1 MDNNLQIFNQN
12 GKVTTNDEELNRI
25 IRYAEEDDDLSLGA
39 VIPAITFEEEDPDKK
54 VYLVLLSIYD
64 TSQDSKDDILRQW
77 EIKIGRQAT
86 YDYLKELVKYE
97 AIDPNTSF
105 IIGGNIINSDV
116 IVDNINK
123 EKNNI
128 NFNDVSPITVFRFL
142 KVMRE
147 NNKIL
152 DGDDI
157 FNINDFNVN
166 DNSGDKTIFEV

>member
-1 MDNNLQIFNQN
+1 M
-12 GKVTTNDEELNRI
+12 
-25 IRYAEEDDDLSLGA
+25 
-39 VIPAITFEEEDPDKK
+39 
-54 VYLVLLSIYD
+54 
-64 TSQDSKDDILRQW
+64 RQW

-157 FNINDFNVN
+157 FKINDFNVN
-166 DNSGDKTIFEV
+166 DNSRDKTIFEV

>member
-12 GKVTTNDEELNRI
+12 GRIITDNDELNKI
-25 IRYAEEDDDLSLGA
+25 IRGVEEEGGVNLGA

-54 VYLVLLSIYD
+54 AYLVLLSIYD
-64 TSQDSKDDILRQW
+64 TSEDAKDDIIRQW

-105 IIGGNIINSDV
+105 IIGGSVINSDV
-116 IVDNINK
+116 VSDNVTN

-128 NFNDVSPITVFRFL
+128 HFNDVSPITVFRFL

-147 NNKIL
+147 NKKIL
-152 DGDDI
+152 DGDDM
-157 FNINDFNVN
+157 FNVN
-166 DNSGDKTIFEV
+166 DFDINNVGDKTIFEV

>member
-12 GKVTTNDEELNRI
+12 GRIITDNDELNKI
-25 IRYAEEDDDLSLGA
+25 IRDVEEEEDVNLGA

-54 VYLVLLSIYD
+54 AYLVLLSIYD
-64 TSQDSKDDILRQW
+64 TSEDAKDDIIRQW

-105 IIGGNIINSDV
+105 IIGGSVINSDV
-116 IVDNINK
+116 VSDNVTN

-128 NFNDVSPITVFRFL
+128 HFNDVSPITVFRFL

-147 NNKIL
+147 NKKIL
-152 DGDDI
+152 DGDDM
-157 FNINDFNVN
+157 FNVN
-166 DNSGDKTIFEV
+166 DFDINNVGDKTIFEV

>member
-1 MDNNLQIFNQN
+1 MDNNLQIFDQN
-12 GKVTTNDEELNRI
+12 GRIITDNDELNKI
-25 IRYAEEDDDLSLGA
+25 IRDVEEEEGINLGA

-54 VYLVLLSIYD
+54 AYLVLLSIYD
-64 TSQDSKDDILRQW
+64 TSEDAKDDIIRQW

-105 IIGGNIINSDV
+105 IIGGSVINSDV
-116 IVDNINK
+116 VYDNVTN

-128 NFNDVSPITVFRFL
+128 HFNDVSPITVFRFL

-147 NNKIL
+147 NKKIL
-152 DGDDI
+152 DGDDM
-157 FNINDFNVN
+157 FNVN
-166 DNSGDKTIFEV
+166 DFDINNVGDKTIFEV

>member
-12 GKVTTNDEELNRI
+12 GRIITDNDELNKI
-25 IRYAEEDDDLSLGA
+25 IRDVEEEGVNLGA

-54 VYLVLLSIYD
+54 AYLVLLSIYD
-64 TSQDSKDDILRQW
+64 TSEDAKDDIIRQW

-105 IIGGNIINSDV
+105 IIGGSVINSDV
-116 IVDNINK
+116 VSDNVTN

-128 NFNDVSPITVFRFL
+128 HFNDVSPITVFRFL

-147 NNKIL
+147 NKKIL
-152 DGDDI
+152 DGDDM
-157 FNINDFNVN
+157 FNVN
-166 DNSGDKTIFEV
+166 DFDINNVGDKTIFEV

>member
-12 GKVTTNDEELNRI
+12 GRIITDNDELNKI
-25 IRYAEEDDDLSLGA
+25 IRDVEEEEGFNLGA

-54 VYLVLLSIYD
+54 AYLVLLSIYD
-64 TSQDSKDDILRQW
+64 TSEDAKDDIIRQW

-105 IIGGNIINSDV
+105 IIGGSVINSDV
-116 IVDNINK
+116 VSDNVTN

-128 NFNDVSPITVFRFL
+128 HFNDVSPITVFRFL

-147 NNKIL
+147 NKKIL
-152 DGDDI
+152 DGDDM
-157 FNINDFNVN
+157 FNVN
-166 DNSGDKTIFEV
+166 DFDINNVGDKTIFEV